1 MITVLSAML
10 SVNPS
15 AVPIKE
21 IEQVLEEIIDSPD
34 LGDHVD
40 DVLIILKNVGIMNSD
55 LVDKFY
61 NLAVDILRE
70 ESINDVVKLA
80 TKYNHMYTSYTG
92 MYLNRE
98 FEAKVVKLILEDIE
112 QQDVLT
118 FHPQALA
125 ARLSLLITFGVNLDD
140 NLIRKFKDFLGQYN
154 AKSLLSIS
162 KAIDFRLKK
171 EELKLMEKTIN
182 RDHRSPELTKIEEM
196 SLLVNKASEEKFLKV
211 TAEDKL
217 VDIADLIRNYIHRND
232 FFNESFE
239 TVQKLLIERLD
250 RKQGTTRAVTM
261 LCNSIANP
269 RQKIQAPELLDSFV
283 RFFLGRP
290 DPGELHSQSIFRLL
304 EVCFDSGHNPD
315 VKFLNLCCELLR
327 RDIDAVSGLRAILT
341 AQMLCYYRSV
351 SKSLVT
357 AIFSNEFMSRLDNEL
372 QMAVD
377 RRHYPKVLRRSLM
390 QLNRAVVLR
399 YPEYGVPWF
408 HSKYCAEHEMSLRLK
423 LFSDTI
429 VFKDQVSQQ
438 LGALLGGWRYYK
450 ENSFS
455 QYYNPIDFE
464 VHFDG
469 DRPVDLT
476 AKMTHDGDHVTK
488 VAIMVLPSHMITV
501 DTRTVG
507 KYLISNCEELEMQGW
522 KVVTINPYMW
532 NSLQLGSDSRKKDY
546 LWKEIKS
553 ILNQEQTIQ
562 NENILN

>member
-1 MITVLSAML
+1 M
-10 SVNPS
+10 
-15 AVPIKE
+15 
-21 IEQVLEEIIDSPD
+21 
-34 LGDHVD
+34 G
-40 DVLIILKNVGIMNSD
+40 
-55 LVDKFY
+55 
-61 NLAVDILRE
+61 
-70 ESINDVVKLA
+70 
-80 TKYNHMYTSYTG
+80 TG

-283 RFFLGRP
+283 RFF
-290 DPGELHSQSIFRLL
+290 S
-304 EVCFDSGHNPD
+304 
-315 VKFLNLCCELLR
+315 
-327 RDIDAVSGLRAILT
+327 
-341 AQMLCYYRSV
+341 
-351 SKSLVT
+351 
-357 AIFSNEFMSRLDNEL
+357 
-372 QMAVD
+372 
-377 RRHYPKVLRRSLM
+377 
-390 QLNRAVVLR
+390 
-399 YPEYGVPWF
+399 W
-408 HSKYCAEHEMSLRLK
+408 
-423 LFSDTI
+423 
-429 VFKDQVSQQ
+429 
-438 LGALLGGWRYYK
+438 
-450 ENSFS
+450 
-455 QYYNPIDFE
+455 
-464 VHFDG
+464 
-469 DRPVDLT
+469 
-476 AKMTHDGDHVTK
+476 
-488 VAIMVLPSHMITV
+488 
-501 DTRTVG
+501 
-507 KYLISNCEELEMQGW
+507 
-522 KVVTINPYMW
+522 
-532 NSLQLGSDSRKKDY
+532 
-546 LWKEIKS
+546 
-553 ILNQEQTIQ
+553 QT
-562 NENILN
+562 